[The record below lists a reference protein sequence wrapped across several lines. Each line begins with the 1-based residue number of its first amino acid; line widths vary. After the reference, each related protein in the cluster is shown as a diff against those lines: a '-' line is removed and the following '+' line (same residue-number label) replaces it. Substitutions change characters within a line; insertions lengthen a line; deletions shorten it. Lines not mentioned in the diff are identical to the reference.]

1 MAFSKEALDFLM
13 ENKLRDSKEWFRE
26 HRKDYDRLVLD
37 PMRQLVLELQ
47 PGVWKLDD
55 SLIAEPKVGRSISR
69 IYRDTRFTKDK
80 STFRDVCWCV
90 FLREKKLYQ
99 GPPAFYFE
107 FSPRFVRWG
116 CGYYRASPRD
126 MDTLRGLILRQDPD
140 FYKADKAVG
149 KNGYFLLEGDRYK
162 RSKFPQAQGREK
174 LWLDQKNVAVAHTCS
189 PEEAEI
195 LFSPQ
200 LAQKLEKDFKKL
212 QPVYDFFCKVQTLS
226 FEQTQQEDT
235 PLPKAP
241 RQQFDW

>member
-1 MAFSKEALDFLM
+1 M
-13 ENKLRDSKEWFRE
+13 
-26 HRKDYDRLVLD
+26 
-37 PMRQLVLELQ
+37 
-47 PGVWKLDD
+47 
-55 SLIAEPKVGRSISR
+55 
-69 IYRDTRFTKDK
+69 
-80 STFRDVCWCV
+80 CWCV

-212 QPVYDFFCKVQTLS
+212 QPVYDFFRKVQTLS

>member
-1 MAFSKEALDFLM
+1 M
-13 ENKLRDSKEWFRE
+13 
-26 HRKDYDRLVLD
+26 
-37 PMRQLVLELQ
+37 
-47 PGVWKLDD
+47 
-55 SLIAEPKVGRSISR
+55 
-69 IYRDTRFTKDK
+69 
-80 STFRDVCWCV
+80 
-90 FLREKKLYQ
+90 
-99 GPPAFYFE
+99 
-107 FSPRFVRWG
+107 
-116 CGYYRASPRD
+116 
-126 MDTLRGLILRQDPD
+126 RQDPD

-212 QPVYDFFCKVQTLS
+212 QPVYDFFRKVQTLS